1 MDAFSGTLGELL
13 GIKPPG
19 VSGSRIRKLREFA
32 HSHLSD
38 APEIVDR
45 VCTHVRT
52 SPTTHK
58 LGALYVVDALVR
70 AYDEEEKRSGDENA
84 RRGHE
89 LFKNALPQ
97 LMEDAA
103 IRQQSSDVFEKMH
116 KLLDIWRRAG
126 TYSDSQLDE
135 IEDKY
140 FKQPRSQTPPGSPPS
155 RLGGL
160 PPTPPAQKAPDTN
173 QVLSILQNLAKS
185 KAPTTASVSSEQ
197 PAPPQAQADSQNPP
211 QQGGS
216 FLEMLMAQS
225 KGERGR
231 TATPTGGRDS
241 SRSPSRQEGGTS
253 RIGSAAHNLK
263 HDPALLPDRI
273 RVFSR
278 TLYVGSIP
286 DGMPEEELK
295 AILEQYVPVQSIIY
309 HREKRHAFVKVFTRT
324 DAESIKKSFEQRNR
338 DGIPPLLRVRWGVGF
353 GPRDCCDY
361 QKGVSVIPI
370 VRLTDADVRWVKTA
384 EYGGTGGQSL
394 EGGQVMEEPDIEIGS
409 GVSSKAMSKRTVAP
423 PTPAMPGVPPA
434 AGGMPMMGMP
444 GMGMPFPMMP
454 MANAPGSQMPFPMM
468 MPGMP
473 GMPAMPPNTD
483 MQSLFS
489 QMAQSQQG
497 QQQPQSGSGER
508 TQDPRRVS

>member
-19 VSGSRIRKLREFA
+19 VSGSRIRKLRDFA

-38 APEIVDR
+38 APEVVER
-45 VCTHVRT
+45 VCTHART
-52 SPTTHK
+52 CPATHK
-58 LGALYVVDALVR
+58 LGALYVVDALAR
-70 AYDEEEKRSGDENA
+70 AYDEEEKRSDDENA

-89 LFKNALPQ
+89 LFKEALPQ
-97 LMEDAA
+97 IMEDAG
-103 IRQQSSDVFEKMH
+103 IRQQSADVFEKMH

-126 TYSDSQLDE
+126 TFPESQIDE
-135 IEDKY
+135 FEEKY
-140 FKQPRSQTPPGSPPS
+140 FKEPRSHTPLGSPPNK
-155 RLGGL
+155 LGGL

-185 KAPTTASVSSEQ
+185 KAPTTSSVSSEQ
-197 PAPPQAQADSQNPP
+197 PTPPQGQADNQNHP

-241 SRSPSRQEGGTS
+241 SRSPSRQEGGASNTGNTT
-253 RIGSAAHNLK
+253 RNIK

-295 AILEQYVPVQSIIY
+295 AILEEYVPVQSIIY
-309 HREKRHAFVKVFTRT
+309 HREKRHAFVKVFSRT
-324 DAESIKKSFEQRNR
+324 DAENVKKIFEQRNR

-361 QKGVSVIPI
+361 QRGVSVIPI
-370 VRLTDADVRWVKTA
+370 MRLTDADVRWVKTA
-384 EYGGTGGQSL
+384 EFGGTGGESL

-409 GVSSKAMSKRTVAP
+409 GVSSKAMSKRTVAAP
-423 PTPAMPGVPPA
+423 APAMPGVPPA
-434 AGGMPMMGMP
+434 AGMPMMGMP

-454 MANAPGSQMPFPMM
+454 AGQGMPFPMM

-473 GMPAMPPNTD
+473 TMPPNTD

-489 QMAQSQQG
+489 QMAQSQQT
-497 QQQPQSGSGER
+497 QQPQGSGGGER
-508 TQDPRRVS
+508 TQDPRRAT